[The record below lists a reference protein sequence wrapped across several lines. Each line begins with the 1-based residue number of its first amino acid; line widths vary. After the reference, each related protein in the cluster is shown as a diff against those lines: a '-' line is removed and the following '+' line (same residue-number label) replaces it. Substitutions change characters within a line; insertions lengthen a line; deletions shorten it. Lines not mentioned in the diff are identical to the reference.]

1 MNKTVFSVGTS
12 STTSKIK
19 GAGVFKKLAFCFVAA
34 STFCGALISNH
45 ANAQVTLGQQWE
57 FNDASS
63 LGLAAVANSGA
74 LPSQWVAASGST
86 IPASLATNASDSLR
100 IGYNGTSSANAFA
113 PINMPVANVGGV
125 VAATIVFKDW
135 DIKNGAESGFTRP
148 IYNFSLRSAAS
159 TSSSIVAQVIFTA
172 TTAGVVMTVRD
183 TSANIYP
190 IATLPSKLTAPLSVT
205 LSVDKSATIKTYT
218 LSYTIQGGE
227 QFSQTGNL
235 DAGGNARIISHVSL
249 GISGNFP
256 GTGNPTLNVAPLID
270 RIAITTGPAPI
281 VTTGPPENGRP
292 GMPSNLLTYFDGNRV
307 QANKPAIG
315 GPGLMLMGGGA
326 EVDAAFL
333 SRAYP
338 IINGGDIVVLRVSG
352 GNGYQAYFNQILV
365 DKLQGEL
372 KTTLKPNSV
381 ETLFVDTRDKANSDY
396 VENAVA
402 HANMIWMS
410 GGDQSAYID
419 NWRDTKL
426 AAAVK
431 AAFSR
436 GAVVGGT
443 SAGMVVSGE
452 WMYDPGLITAATSL
466 TAVANPYNG
475 AMSLSASKL
484 FDLPLGFNLLNEPH
498 FQNRDRMG
506 RTLAFMARLR
516 KDARTSLV
524 YGVALDEGTSLFID
538 KNNLGTFDAQ
548 HGRLDKSS
556 PGCTIDPFCIKPDG
570 NGYILREDRRKTT
583 LTQVTPGLPLIYR
596 NALRIKLAPAQS
608 FDFARGVS
616 AQPAA
621 FISVEGA
628 LPVNPY

>member
-1 MNKTVFSVGTS
+1 MNKNVFSADVFA
-12 STTSKIK
+12 STTSTT
-19 GAGVFKKLAFCFVAA
+19 GAIMLKKFAIGIIAA
-34 STFCGALISNH
+34 STFCGVLLSGTAY
-45 ANAQVTLGQQWE
+45 AQVTQGQQWE

-63 LGLAAVANSGA
+63 LGLAAVANGGV
-74 LPSQWVAASGST
+74 LPSQWVASAGNT

-100 IGYNGTSSANAFA
+100 IGYNGTSSVNAYA
-113 PINMPVANVGGV
+113 PINTPVANVGGV

-135 DIKNGAESGFTRP
+135 DIKNGAESGSTRP

-172 TTAGVVMTVRD
+172 TPAGVVMTVRD
-183 TSANIYP
+183 TSSNIYP
-190 IATLPSKLTAPLSVT
+190 IATLPSKLPAPLSVT
-205 LSVDKSATIKTYT
+205 LSVDKSGTIKTYT
-218 LSYTIQGGE
+218 LSYAIQGGE
-227 QFSQTGNL
+227 EFSQTGNL
-235 DAGGNARIISHVSL
+235 DAGGNARVISYVNL

-256 GTGNPTLNVAPLID
+256 GTGNPSLNVAPLID

-281 VTTGPPENGRP
+281 VTTGPPADGRP

-307 QANKPAIG
+307 QANKPTVG
-315 GPGLMLMGGGA
+315 GPGLMLMGGGT

-352 GNGYQAYFNQILV
+352 GSGYQAYFNQKLV
-365 DKLQGEL
+365 DQLAGDL

-381 ETLFVDTRDKANSDY
+381 ETLFVDSRDKANSEY

-402 HANMIWMS
+402 HANMIWMA

-419 NWRDTKL
+419 SWRDTKL

-431 AAFSR
+431 AAFNR

-452 WMYDPGLITAATSL
+452 WMYDPGVITAATSL
-466 TAVANPYNG
+466 TAVANPYNA
-475 AMSLSASKL
+475 AMILSASKL
-484 FDLPLGFNLLNEPH
+484 FDLSLGFNLLNEPH

-506 RTLAFMARLR
+506 RILAFMARLR

-538 KNNLGTFDAQ
+538 KNKLGTFDAQ

-570 NGYILREDRRKTT
+570 NGYILREDRRKTMM
-583 LTQVTPGLPLIYR
+583 TQVTPGLPLIYR
-596 NALRIKLAPAQS
+596 NALRIKLAPMQS
-608 FDFARGVS
+608 FDFARGLT
-616 AQPAA
+616 AQPAS